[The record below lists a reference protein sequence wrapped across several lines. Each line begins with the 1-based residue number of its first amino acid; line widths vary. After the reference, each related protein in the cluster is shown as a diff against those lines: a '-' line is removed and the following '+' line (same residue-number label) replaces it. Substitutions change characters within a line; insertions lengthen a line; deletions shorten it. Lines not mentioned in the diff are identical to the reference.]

1 MRRTVLSL
9 AAGFGL
15 LAALSPAPWL
25 ARAAGPTPAN
35 FQSIT
40 GVTGYQFAVPSDW
53 QQLPLFLQERV
64 GDQTFADDGEVASA
78 DGTQHAHVETAGGF
92 GVTTSNVSDAL
103 TAFLTGLPNVF
114 AGPGAMAGPPSASGA
129 GGGNSA
135 SGAAPT
141 GASSPSASGGAPA
154 GASGPSA
161 PTLTVFAQP
170 SSVTVPG
177 ADAAVAGAASYTDPN
192 GNPRMIA
199 ARMAVKGSTA
209 YLLVIDS
216 TKDFYQNNSALGTIE
231 SSFTLSPGASS
242 ASAGAPAASSAMPL
256 LTASA
261 TPQPA
266 AAATATPS
274 LTPQATVT
282 ATP

>member
-135 SGAAPT
+135 SGGAPT
-141 GASSPSASGGAPA
+141 